1 LRTSEKERVQYLA
14 LMADELTARAS
25 VQGNLD
31 PLLLVAGG
39 KVLVRRTHE
48 ILTVL
53 SGKRF
58 IFNLGHGIVPD
69 RRRIS
74 VLP

>member
-1 LRTSEKERVQYLA
+1 
-14 LMADELTARAS
+14 MADGLSARAT

-58 IFNLGHGIVPD
+58 IFNLDTALCQRP
-69 RRRIS
+69 RRRMS